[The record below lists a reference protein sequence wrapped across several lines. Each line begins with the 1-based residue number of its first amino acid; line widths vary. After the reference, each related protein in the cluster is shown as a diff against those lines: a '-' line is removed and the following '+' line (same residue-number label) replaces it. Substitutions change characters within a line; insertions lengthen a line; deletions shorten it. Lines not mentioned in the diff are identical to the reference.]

1 MATTQFKLRQL
12 QQDGASTDDYLKF
25 NGTNWAPAAFSGV
38 DGSGATGRVA
48 YWADSDTLTS
58 DAEFTYNGT
67 TDVLTI
73 DDLTIDGSN
82 STLYTTSGILQLK
95 GTSAGS
101 FGTILLSEITGNAI
115 VISGGTSTATSGTI
129 NRLSNNGSFS
139 PTSGTGVHNWI
150 TIAPTINQTGGASGI
165 TSALNIAPT
174 LTAVADFRGLNLDY
188 SNASAWGIYQSG
200 ASTKNYLAGNTG
212 IGTSSISQTLHV
224 QGTARITGSDGTPTS
239 IMGRDGDGDISAVS
253 LGSTLSLSGGTL
265 GVSTTGVVLVDGNA
279 LEAQLNI
286 GTNDANILALETNNV
301 TRLTISGGASTGGNV
316 VITTVSS
323 LTNNVEPTLTLRV
336 NSSGS
341 ATTNFGNR
349 LLFQGETT
357 TTDNQDMFGIDTI
370 WSTATHASRTAYLR
384 FVGVNNAGALAE
396 AARLTSAGVL
406 SVGTTSQ
413 LAIANSSITAATTL
427 TVGNSSQTL
436 LLGGSSG
443 QVQINSSL
451 ASSAALSLA
460 ASGVAASLLIEASG
474 AARSTTTAGIR
485 LQNTSFTST
494 ATSLIAVGVGGGY
507 APASSGSAT
516 YTALTLAPTINQT
529 GGHTGLT
536 YGLRVNPTLTAV
548 GGTFYGLDLPYNSA
562 SAYGINQTGAS
573 VRNRLQGKTGIGQD
587 AAASSLSITL
597 SESTAVDTYGI
608 NIANTITSTA
618 NNAESGGV
626 SINAIHNNAGGLT
639 NNAVYGIYTG
649 VTSGNSNAATTISSL
664 NGARGFVTNYADAA
678 DQFYGAY
685 YRCDERAPTASLSN
699 RVAGR
704 FDMQKFINEGD
715 AHTMTGLQGS
725 VQDQTT
731 AGRILTGIGMS
742 FSAANAKT
750 GYGAVVTVSNSR
762 GTANT
767 QYGHYINNNSSTA
780 GTVVDNAYGL
790 FLSTAAA
797 SSSVITNYYGIY
809 QNATPSGATL
819 SYMLYSANATNRS
832 YHNGLLSIGVDS
844 TAAKLTVR
852 GTGTTSST
860 TALIVE
866 KSDGTD
872 VLNVRDDGRVGIRD
886 STPAYP
892 LDVNG
897 ESAMHHIYS
906 NSGTPSNSLGGS
918 TIVGTGASAA
928 ITGGD
933 IGMNVSLTT
942 GTGISAAGTITTIT
956 YAIAYGTAP
965 AVAAFPKNA
974 ATAAMF
980 KNAELWLETTST
992 TVVVK
997 STNNLTDSTTYNFDI
1012 VVIGR
1017 IAA

>member
-38 DGSGATGRVA
+38 DGSGAAGRVA
-48 YWADSDTLTS
+48 YWSDSDTLTS

-67 TDVLTI
+67 TDVLTV

-95 GTSAGS
+95 GTSAATL
-101 FGTILLSEITGNAI
+101 GTILLSEITGNAI
-115 VISGGTSTATSGTI
+115 VFSTGTSTATSGII
-129 NRLSNNGSFS
+129 NRITNNGAFS
-139 PTSGTGVHNWI
+139 PTSGSGVHNWI
-150 TIAPTINQTGGASGI
+150 TIAPTINQTGGSTGI
-165 TSALNIAPT
+165 SRGLNIEPT
-174 LTAVADFRGLNLDY
+174 LTSVADFRGVELNY
-188 SNASAWGIYQSG
+188 SNAAAWGIYQSG

-265 GVSTTGVVLVDGNA
+265 GVSTTGVVLVGGNTLA
-279 LEAQLNI
+279 GQLTI
-286 GTNDANILALETNNV
+286 GTNDANTLALETNNV

-316 VITTVSS
+316 VVTTVSS

-341 ATTNFGNR
+341 ATTDFGNR

-396 AARLTSAGVL
+396 AARLTAAGVL
-406 SVGTTSQ
+406 SVGTSSQ
-413 LAIANSSITAATTL
+413 LAIASTSMTTAANYTIGNSAQTLALTSSAASATALTGTASSTAATITL
-427 TVGNSSQTL
+427 DT
-436 LLGGSSG
+436 
-443 QVQINSSL
+443 
-451 ASSAALSLA
+451 
-460 ASGVAASLLIEASG
+460 SG

-485 LQNTSFTST
+485 LQTTSYTT
-494 ATSLIAVGVGGGY
+494 AGTSLIATAIGGGY
-507 APASSGSAT
+507 APSSSGTST
-516 YTALTLAPTINQT
+516 YTALTLTPTINQT

-536 YGLRVNPTLTAV
+536 YGIRVNPTLTAV

-685 YRCDERAPTASLSN
+685 FRCDERAPTANLNN

-704 FDMQKFINEGD
+704 FEMQKFVNEGD

-731 AGRILTGIGMS
+731 AGRILTGTGMS

-750 GYGAVVTVSNSR
+750 GFGAVVTVSNSR

-872 VLNVRDDGRVGIRD
+872 VLNVRDDGRVGILD

-997 STNNLTDSTTYNFDI
+997 STNNLTNSTTYNFDI